1 MESTRTIG
9 LIGGLGVPAGVFYY
23 ERLAEA
29 FARRETPLHL
39 LFAHA
44 DAHRAV
50 RHVRAGEVEALAEYL
65 GEFIE
70 SLAAGGAAFAAVSAV
85 TPHICIERLAAGSP
99 VPIVSILDAVRDELE
114 RLHRPRVALF
124 GSRYVIESDLY
135 GALRGFD
142 IVHPDSDEIDT
153 IDRVYQALA
162 LRGSES
168 AEDREIFNTLGAKL
182 TKRHGLDAMLLA
194 GTDLSPMF
202 AQHPPAFPA
211 IDCASIHVEAIARAA
226 GLTEPARSSDGIS
239 GRP

>member
-9 LIGGLGVPAGVFYY
+9 LIGGLGVPAGIFYY
-23 ERLAEA
+23 EGLVEA
-29 FARRETPLHL
+29 YARRETPLRL

-65 GEFIE
+65 SGFIE

-85 TPHICIERLAAGSP
+85 TPHICIERLTAGSP

-142 IVHPDSDEIDT
+142 IVRPDSDEIDT

-168 AEDREIFNTLGAKL
+168 ADDREIFNALGAEL

-226 GLTEPARSSDGIS
+226 GVTGPARSSDGIS

>member
-9 LIGGLGVPAGVFYY
+9 LIGGLGVPAGIFYY
-23 ERLAEA
+23 ERLVEA
-29 FARRETPLHL
+29 FARPERPLRL

-65 GEFIE
+65 SAFVD
-70 SLAAGGAAFAAVSAV
+70 SLAAGGADFAAVSAV
-85 TPHICIERLAAGSP
+85 TPHICIDRIIARSR
-99 VPIVSILDAVRDELE
+99 VPIVSILDAVREELE

-142 IVHPDSDEIDT
+142 VVRPSSEEIDT

-168 AEDREIFNTLGAKL
+168 AEDRDLFNALGKEL
-182 TKRHGLDAMLLA
+182 TERHGLDAMLLA
-194 GTDLSPMF
+194 GTDLSPVF
-202 AQHPPAFPA
+202 AQHPPDFPA
-211 IDCASIHVEAIARAA
+211 IDCAAIHVKAIARAA
-226 GLTEPARSSDGIS
+226 GVTEPARSSGGIS
-239 GRP
+239 GHP